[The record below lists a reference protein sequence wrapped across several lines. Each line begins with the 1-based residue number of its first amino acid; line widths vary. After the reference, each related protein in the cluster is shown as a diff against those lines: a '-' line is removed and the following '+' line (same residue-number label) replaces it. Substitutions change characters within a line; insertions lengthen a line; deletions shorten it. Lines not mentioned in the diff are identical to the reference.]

1 MIENESQRQA
11 ALSMIRY
18 WKASA
23 KAGGQS
29 WLAGEQGLEEIMSLH
44 RRVNEYEQ
52 RMGDQNDR
60 TGVKSAASD

>member
-23 KAGGQS
+23 RAGGQS
-29 WLAGEQGLEEIMSLH
+29 WLAGEQNLEEVMALH
-44 RRVNEYEQ
+44 RSVDEYDQ
-52 RMGDQNDR
+52 RLGDGNDR
-60 TGVKSAASD
+60 INFKSATNG